1 MRRSVLMTSPWTTL
15 VALALIGPAIAGCS
29 STKEMLGLTKRSP
42 DEFQVVSRAP
52 LSMPPDYSLRPPT
65 PGAPRPQEGTT
76 TQQAQA
82 IVTGYSDRS
91 VQTAQTMTPDQIPSI
106 GEGEQTST
114 ESAGESAFLQSAG
127 GMTGVDPNIRKLVD
141 EETAT
146 DEANSKTL
154 LDDLIFWRKPQPYG
168 TVVDPVAEQKRLQ
181 ENQALGAPVDTGET
195 PIIERKKQGLLQ
207 GLFN

>member
-1 MRRSVLMTSPWTTL
+1 MRRSLLTL
-15 VALALIGPAIAGCS
+15 PLALALALPALAGCS

-76 TQQAQA
+76 TQQAKN
-82 IVTGYSDRS
+82 IVTGY
-91 VQTAQTMTPDQIPSI
+91 QQAGGGLAPDQIPSI

-114 ESAGESAFLQSAG
+114 ESAGESAFLQSASL
-127 GMTGVDPNIRKLVD
+127 TGIDPNIRKLVD
-141 EETAT
+141 EETTADQDASQSFL
-146 DEANSKTL
+146 DE
-154 LDDLIFWRKPQPYG
+154 LIFWRAPEPYG

-181 ENQALGAPVDTGET
+181 ENQALGQPTDTGET
-195 PIIERKKQGLLQ
+195 PIIERKKK
-207 GLFN
+207 GLFEGVF